1 MKRKRETGSEYMD
14 GLKDLQEG
22 VVKAVETLQDSV
34 VSINSLKLS
43 RDLRYGL
50 SPVKGSGSGFIA
62 SADGYVITN
71 NHVIEGA
78 ENVEVVLNSGESF
91 EGEVIGSDPQTDIA
105 VVKIDAKGLRPA
117 KMGDSDSLKVG
128 QFVLAVGNA
137 LALPGGPTVSMGVIG
152 AKNRP
157 MPWADFIFEG
167 LIQTDA
173 AINPGNSGGPLADID
188 GNVIGVNT
196 AMIPFAQ
203 GMGFSIPVNTV
214 KRVMGNIISKGHVT
228 RPWLGISG
236 VDLDRNDLRMSGS
249 SIKNGVLL
257 VRVDQWSPA
266 YESGLRPGD
275 IILKMGDT
283 EITGMRSL
291 IEKLSGTEMGGTVE
305 IVFSRNGRKYRTSVD
320 IREAKERGT
329 IVRIQ

>member
-1 MKRKRETGSEYMD
+1 ME
-14 GLKDLQEG
+14 GLKDLQESI
-22 VVKAVETLQDSV
+22 VKSVEKIQNSV
-34 VSINSLKLS
+34 VSINSLKLR
-43 RDLRYGL
+43 RDMRYGIA
-50 SPVKGSGSGFIA
+50 PMKGSGSGFIA

-78 ENVEVVLNSGESF
+78 ENVEVILNSGESF
-91 EGEVIGSDPQTDIA
+91 DGEVLGSDPQTDVA
-105 VVKIDAKGLRPA
+105 VVKINAKGLVPA
-117 KMGDSDSLKVG
+117 EMGDSDRLRVG

-137 LALPGGPTVSMGVIG
+137 LALPGGPTVSLGVIS

-173 AINPGNSGGPLADID
+173 AINPGNSGGPLADIE
-188 GNVIGVNT
+188 GKVIGVNT

-214 KRVMGNIISKGHVT
+214 KRVMEDIISKGYVV

-236 VDLDRNDLRMSGS
+236 VDIDENEIRMRGS
-249 SIKNGVLL
+249 SIKSGVLV

-275 IILKMGDT
+275 IVLSMGNAR
-283 EITGMRSL
+283 ISGMRSL
-291 IEKLSGTEMGGTVE
+291 IEKLSSTGLGNTVDV
-305 IVFSRNGRKYRTSVD
+305 VFSRNGKKYRTSVD
-320 IREAKERGT
+320 IREAKENVT
-329 IVRIQ
+329 VVRVQ

>member
-1 MKRKRETGSEYMD
+1 ME
-14 GLKDLQEG
+14 GLKDLQESI
-22 VVKAVETLQDSV
+22 VKSVEKIQNSV
-34 VSINSLKLS
+34 VSINSLKLR
-43 RDLRYGL
+43 RDMRYGIA
-50 SPVKGSGSGFIA
+50 PMKGSGSGFIA

-78 ENVEVVLNSGESF
+78 ENVEVILNSGESF
-91 EGEVIGSDPQTDIA
+91 DGEVLGSDPQTDVA
-105 VVKIDAKGLRPA
+105 VVKINAKGLVPA
-117 KMGDSDSLKVG
+117 EMGDSDRLRVG

-137 LALPGGPTVSMGVIG
+137 LALPGGPTVSLGVIS

-173 AINPGNSGGPLADID
+173 AINPGNSGGPLADIE
-188 GNVIGVNT
+188 GKVIGVNT

-214 KRVMGNIISKGHVT
+214 KRVMEDIISKGHVV

-236 VDLDRNDLRMSGS
+236 VDIDENEIRMRGS
-249 SIKNGVLL
+249 SIKSGVLV

-275 IILKMGDT
+275 IVLSMGNAR
-283 EITGMRSL
+283 ISGMRSL
-291 IEKLSGTEMGGTVE
+291 IEKLSSTGLGNTVDV
-305 IVFSRNGRKYRTSVD
+305 VFSRNGKKYRTSVD
-320 IREAKERGT
+320 IREAKENVT
-329 IVRIQ
+329 VVRVQ

>member
-1 MKRKRETGSEYMD
+1 ME
-14 GLKDLQEG
+14 GLKDLQESI
-22 VVKAVETLQDSV
+22 VKSVEKIQNSV
-34 VSINSLKLS
+34 VSINSLKLR
-43 RDLRYGL
+43 RDMRYGIA
-50 SPVKGSGSGFIA
+50 PMKGSGSGFIA

-78 ENVEVVLNSGESF
+78 ENVEVILNSGESF
-91 EGEVIGSDPQTDIA
+91 DGEVLGSDPQTDVA
-105 VVKIDAKGLRPA
+105 VVKINAKGLVPA
-117 KMGDSDSLKVG
+117 EMGDSDRLRVG

-137 LALPGGPTVSMGVIG
+137 LALPGGPTVSLGVIS

-173 AINPGNSGGPLADID
+173 AINPGNSGGPLADIE
-188 GNVIGVNT
+188 GKVIGVNT

-214 KRVMGNIISKGHVT
+214 KRVMEDIISKGYVV

-236 VDLDRNDLRMSGS
+236 VDIDENEIRMRGS
-249 SIKNGVLL
+249 SIKSGVLV

-275 IILKMGDT
+275 IILSMG
-283 EITGMRSL
+283 EARISGMRSL
-291 IEKLSGTEMGGTVE
+291 IEKLSSTGLGNTVDV
-305 IVFSRNGRKYRTSVD
+305 VFSRNGKKYRTSVD
-320 IREAKERGT
+320 IREAKENVT
-329 IVRIQ
+329 VVRVQ

>member
-1 MKRKRETGSEYMD
+1 ME
-14 GLKDLQEG
+14 GLKDLQESI
-22 VVKAVETLQDSV
+22 VKSVEKIQNSV
-34 VSINSLKLS
+34 VSINSLKLR
-43 RDLRYGL
+43 RDMRYGIA
-50 SPVKGSGSGFIA
+50 PMKGSGSGFIA

-78 ENVEVVLNSGESF
+78 ENVEVILNSGESF
-91 EGEVIGSDPQTDIA
+91 DGEVLGSDPQTDVA
-105 VVKIDAKGLRPA
+105 VVKINAKGLVPA
-117 KMGDSDSLKVG
+117 EMGDSDRLRVG

-137 LALPGGPTVSMGVIG
+137 LALPGGPTVSLGVIS

-173 AINPGNSGGPLADID
+173 AINPGNSGGPLADIE
-188 GNVIGVNT
+188 GKVIGVNT

-214 KRVMGNIISKGHVT
+214 KRVMEDIISKGYVV

-236 VDLDRNDLRMSGS
+236 VDIDENEIRMRGS
-249 SIKNGVLL
+249 SIKSGVLV

-275 IILKMGDT
+275 IILSMGNAR
-283 EITGMRSL
+283 ISGMRSL
-291 IEKLSGTEMGGTVE
+291 IEKLSSTGLGNTVDV
-305 IVFSRNGRKYRTSVD
+305 VFSRNGKKYRTSVD
-320 IREAKERGT
+320 IREAKENVT
-329 IVRIQ
+329 VVRVQ

>member
-1 MKRKRETGSEYMD
+1 ME
-14 GLKDLQEG
+14 GLKDLQESI
-22 VVKAVETLQDSV
+22 VKSVEKIQNSV
-34 VSINSLKLS
+34 VSINSLKLR
-43 RDLRYGL
+43 RDMRYGIA
-50 SPVKGSGSGFIA
+50 PMKGSGSGFIA

-78 ENVEVVLNSGESF
+78 ENVEVILNSGESF
-91 EGEVIGSDPQTDIA
+91 DGEVLGSDPQTDVA
-105 VVKIDAKGLRPA
+105 VVKINAKGLVPA
-117 KMGDSDSLKVG
+117 EMGDSDRLRVG

-137 LALPGGPTVSMGVIG
+137 LALPGGPTVSLGVIS

-173 AINPGNSGGPLADID
+173 AINPGNSGGPLADIE
-188 GNVIGVNT
+188 GKVIGVNT

-214 KRVMGNIISKGHVT
+214 KRVMEDIISKGHVV

-236 VDLDRNDLRMSGS
+236 VDIDENEIRMRGS
-249 SIKNGVLL
+249 SIKSGVLV

-275 IILKMGDT
+275 IILSMG
-283 EITGMRSL
+283 EARISGMRSL
-291 IEKLSGTEMGGTVE
+291 IEKLSSTGLGNTVDV
-305 IVFSRNGRKYRTSVD
+305 VFSRNGKKYRTSVD
-320 IREAKERGT
+320 IREAKENVT
-329 IVRIQ
+329 VVRVQ

>member
-1 MKRKRETGSEYMD
+1 ME
-14 GLKDLQEG
+14 GLKDLQESI
-22 VVKAVETLQDSV
+22 VKSVEKIQNSV
-34 VSINSLKLS
+34 VSINSLKLR
-43 RDLRYGL
+43 RDMRYGIA
-50 SPVKGSGSGFIA
+50 PMKGSGSGFIA

-78 ENVEVVLNSGESF
+78 ENVEVILNSGESF
-91 EGEVIGSDPQTDIA
+91 DGEVLGSDPQTDVA
-105 VVKIDAKGLRPA
+105 VVKINAKGLVPA
-117 KMGDSDSLKVG
+117 EIGDSDRLRVG

-137 LALPGGPTVSMGVIG
+137 LALPGGPTVSLGVIS

-173 AINPGNSGGPLADID
+173 AINPGNSGGPLADIE
-188 GNVIGVNT
+188 GKVIGVNT

-214 KRVMGNIISKGHVT
+214 KRVMEDIISKGHVV

-236 VDLDRNDLRMSGS
+236 VDIDENEIRMRGS
-249 SIKNGVLL
+249 SIKSGVLV

-275 IILKMGDT
+275 IILSMGDAR
-283 EITGMRSL
+283 ISGMRSL
-291 IEKLSGTEMGGTVE
+291 IEKLSSTGLGNTVDV
-305 IVFSRNGRKYRTSVD
+305 VFSRNGKKYRTSVD
-320 IREAKERGT
+320 IREAKENVT
-329 IVRIQ
+329 VVRVQ

>member
-1 MKRKRETGSEYMD
+1 MD
-14 GLKDLQEG
+14 GLKVLQES
-22 VVKAVETLQDSV
+22 VVNAVETLQDSV
-34 VSINSLKLS
+34 VSINSLKIG
-43 RDLRYGL
+43 RDLRYGI

-62 SADGYVITN
+62 SADGYIITN

-91 EGEVIGSDPQTDIA
+91 EGEVVGSDPQTDIA
-105 VVKIDAKGLRPA
+105 VVKIDAHGLKPA
-117 KMGDSDSLKVG
+117 KMGDSDQLKVG

-137 LALPGGPTVSMGVIG
+137 LGLPGGPTVSLGVIG

-173 AINPGNSGGPLADID
+173 AINPGNSGGPLADIE

-214 KRVMGNIISKGHVT
+214 KRVMGNIISNGHVT

-236 VDLDRNDLRMSGS
+236 VDLDGNDLRMHGS
-249 SIKNGVLL
+249 SIKKGVLV
-257 VRVDQWSPA
+257 VRVDRWSPA
-266 YESGLRPGD
+266 YESGLKPGD
-275 IILKMGDT
+275 IILKLGDT
-283 EITGMRSL
+283 DITGMRAL
-291 IEKLSGTEMGGTVE
+291 IEKLSGTEMGSTLDL
-305 IVFSRNGRKYRTSVD
+305 VFSRNGRRYRTSVD
-320 IREAKERGT
+320 IQEAREKGT

>member
-1 MKRKRETGSEYMD
+1 ME
-14 GLKDLQEG
+14 GLKDLQESI
-22 VVKAVETLQDSV
+22 VKSVEKIQNSV
-34 VSINSLKLS
+34 VSINSLKLR
-43 RDLRYGL
+43 RDMRYGIA
-50 SPVKGSGSGFIA
+50 PMKGSGSGFIA

-78 ENVEVVLNSGESF
+78 ENVEVILNSGESF
-91 EGEVIGSDPQTDIA
+91 DGEVLGSDPQTDVA
-105 VVKIDAKGLRPA
+105 VVKINAKGLVPA
-117 KMGDSDSLKVG
+117 EMGDSDRLRVG

-137 LALPGGPTVSMGVIG
+137 LALPGGPTVSLGVIS

-173 AINPGNSGGPLADID
+173 AINPGNSGGPLADIE
-188 GNVIGVNT
+188 GKVIGVNT

-214 KRVMGNIISKGHVT
+214 KRVMEDIISKGHVV

-236 VDLDRNDLRMSGS
+236 VDIDENEIRMRGS
-249 SIKNGVLL
+249 SIKSGVLV

-275 IILKMGDT
+275 IILSMGDAR
-283 EITGMRSL
+283 ISGMRSL
-291 IEKLSGTEMGGTVE
+291 IEKLSSTGLGNTVDV
-305 IVFSRNGRKYRTSVD
+305 VFSRNGKKYRTSVD
-320 IREAKERGT
+320 IREAKENVT
-329 IVRIQ
+329 VVRVQ

>member
-1 MKRKRETGSEYMD
+1 ME
-14 GLKDLQEG
+14 GLKDLQESI
-22 VVKAVETLQDSV
+22 VKSVEKIQNSV
-34 VSINSLKLS
+34 VSINSLKLR
-43 RDLRYGL
+43 RDMRYGIA
-50 SPVKGSGSGFIA
+50 PMKGSGSGFIA

-78 ENVEVVLNSGESF
+78 ENVEVILNSGESF
-91 EGEVIGSDPQTDIA
+91 DGEVLGSDPQTDVA
-105 VVKIDAKGLRPA
+105 VVKINAKGLVPA
-117 KMGDSDSLKVG
+117 EMGDSDRLGVG

-137 LALPGGPTVSMGVIG
+137 LALPGGPTVSLGVIS

-173 AINPGNSGGPLADID
+173 AINPGNSGGPLADIE
-188 GNVIGVNT
+188 GKVIGVNT

-214 KRVMGNIISKGHVT
+214 KRVMEDIISKGYVV

-236 VDLDRNDLRMSGS
+236 VDIDENEIRMRGS
-249 SIKNGVLL
+249 SIKSGVLV

-275 IILKMGDT
+275 IILSMGDAR
-283 EITGMRSL
+283 ISGMRSL
-291 IEKLSGTEMGGTVE
+291 IEKLSSTGLGNTVDV
-305 IVFSRNGRKYRTSVD
+305 VFSRNGKKYRTSVD
-320 IREAKERGT
+320 IREAKENVT
-329 IVRIQ
+329 VVRVQ

>member
-1 MKRKRETGSEYMD
+1 ME
-14 GLKDLQEG
+14 GLKDLQESI
-22 VVKAVETLQDSV
+22 VKSVEKIQNSV
-34 VSINSLKLS
+34 VSINSLKLR
-43 RDLRYGL
+43 RDMRYGIA
-50 SPVKGSGSGFIA
+50 PMKGSGSGFIA

-78 ENVEVVLNSGESF
+78 ENVEVILNSGESF
-91 EGEVIGSDPQTDIA
+91 DGEVLGSDPQTDVA
-105 VVKIDAKGLRPA
+105 VVKINAKGLVPA
-117 KMGDSDSLKVG
+117 EMGDSDRLRVG

-137 LALPGGPTVSMGVIG
+137 LALPGGPTVSLGVIS

-173 AINPGNSGGPLADID
+173 AINPGNSGGPLADIE
-188 GNVIGVNT
+188 GKVIGVNT

-214 KRVMGNIISKGHVT
+214 KRVMEDIISKGHVV

-236 VDLDRNDLRMSGS
+236 VDIDENEIRMRGS
-249 SIKNGVLL
+249 SIKSGVLV

-275 IILKMGDT
+275 IILSMGDAR
-283 EITGMRSL
+283 ISGMRSL
-291 IEKLSGTEMGGTVE
+291 IEKLSSTGLGNTVDV
-305 IVFSRNGRKYRTSVD
+305 VFSRNGKKYRTSVD
-320 IREAKERGT
+320 VQEAKENVT
-329 IVRIQ
+329 VVRVQ

>member
-1 MKRKRETGSEYMD
+1 ME
-14 GLKDLQEG
+14 GLKDLQESI
-22 VVKAVETLQDSV
+22 VKSVEKIQNSV
-34 VSINSLKLS
+34 VSINSLKLR
-43 RDLRYGL
+43 RDMRYGIA
-50 SPVKGSGSGFIA
+50 PMKGSGSGFIA

-78 ENVEVVLNSGESF
+78 ENVEVILNSGENF
-91 EGEVIGSDPQTDIA
+91 DGEVLGSDPQTDVA
-105 VVKIDAKGLRPA
+105 VVKINAKGLVPA
-117 KMGDSDSLKVG
+117 EMGDSDRLRVG

-137 LALPGGPTVSMGVIG
+137 LALPGGPTVSLGVIS

-173 AINPGNSGGPLADID
+173 AINPGNSGGPLADIE
-188 GNVIGVNT
+188 GKVIGVNT

-214 KRVMGNIISKGHVT
+214 KRVMEDIISKGHVV

-236 VDLDRNDLRMSGS
+236 VDIDENEIRMRGS
-249 SIKNGVLL
+249 SIKSGVLV

-275 IILKMGDT
+275 IILSMGDAR
-283 EITGMRSL
+283 ISGMRSL
-291 IEKLSGTEMGGTVE
+291 IEKLSSTGLGNTVDV
-305 IVFSRNGRKYRTSVD
+305 VFSRNGKKYRTSVD
-320 IREAKERGT
+320 MREAKENVT
-329 IVRIQ
+329 VVRVQ

>member
-1 MKRKRETGSEYMD
+1 ME
-14 GLKDLQEG
+14 GLKDLQESI
-22 VVKAVETLQDSV
+22 VKSVEKIQNSV
-34 VSINSLKLS
+34 VSINSLKLR
-43 RDLRYGL
+43 RDMRYGIA
-50 SPVKGSGSGFIA
+50 PMKGSGSGFIA

-78 ENVEVVLNSGESF
+78 ENVEVILNSGESF
-91 EGEVIGSDPQTDIA
+91 DGEVLGSDPQTDVA
-105 VVKIDAKGLRPA
+105 VVKINAKGLVPA
-117 KMGDSDSLKVG
+117 EIGDSDRLRVG

-137 LALPGGPTVSMGVIG
+137 LALPGGPTVSLGVIS

-173 AINPGNSGGPLADID
+173 AINPGNSGGPLADIE
-188 GNVIGVNT
+188 GKVIGVNT

-214 KRVMGNIISKGHVT
+214 KRVMEDIISKGYVV

-236 VDLDRNDLRMSGS
+236 VDIDENEIRMRGS
-249 SIKNGVLL
+249 SIKSGVLV

-275 IILKMGDT
+275 IILSMGNAR
-283 EITGMRSL
+283 ISGMRSL
-291 IEKLSGTEMGGTVE
+291 IEKLSSTGLGNTVDV
-305 IVFSRNGRKYRTSVD
+305 VFSRNGKKYRTSVD
-320 IREAKERGT
+320 IREAKENVT
-329 IVRIQ
+329 VVRVQ

>member
-1 MKRKRETGSEYMD
+1 ME
-14 GLKDLQEG
+14 GLKDLQESI
-22 VVKAVETLQDSV
+22 VKSVEKIQNSV
-34 VSINSLKLS
+34 VSINSLKLR
-43 RDLRYGL
+43 RDMRYGIA
-50 SPVKGSGSGFIA
+50 PMKGSGSGFIA

-78 ENVEVVLNSGESF
+78 ENVEVILNSGESF
-91 EGEVIGSDPQTDIA
+91 DGEVLGSDPQTDVA
-105 VVKIDAKGLRPA
+105 VVKINAKGLVPA
-117 KMGDSDSLKVG
+117 EIGDSDRLRVG

-137 LALPGGPTVSMGVIG
+137 LALPGGPTVSLGVIS

-173 AINPGNSGGPLADID
+173 AINPGNSGGPLADIE
-188 GNVIGVNT
+188 GKVIGVNT

-214 KRVMGNIISKGHVT
+214 KRVMEDIISKGHVV

-236 VDLDRNDLRMSGS
+236 VDIDENEIRMRGS
-249 SIKNGVLL
+249 SIKSGVLV

-275 IILKMGDT
+275 IILSMGNAR
-283 EITGMRSL
+283 ISGMRSL
-291 IEKLSGTEMGGTVE
+291 IEKLSSTGLGNTVDV
-305 IVFSRNGRKYRTSVD
+305 VFSRNGKKYRTSVD
-320 IREAKERGT
+320 IREAKENVT
-329 IVRIQ
+329 VVRVQ

>member
-1 MKRKRETGSEYMD
+1 MEVKIME
-14 GLKDLQEG
+14 GLKDFQESI
-22 VVKAVETLQDSV
+22 VKSVERIQNSV

-43 RDLRYGL
+43 RDMRYGL
-50 SPVKGSGSGFIA
+50 APMKGSGSGFIA
-62 SADGYVITN
+62 TKDGYIITN

-78 ENVEVVLNSGESF
+78 ENVEVILNSGESY
-91 EGEVIGSDPQTDIA
+91 EGEVLGSDPQTDVA
-105 VVKIDAKGLRPA
+105 VVKIKAKDLVPA
-117 KMGDSDSLKVG
+117 EMGDSDNLKVG

-137 LALPGGPTVSMGVIG
+137 LALPGGPTVSMGVIS

-173 AINPGNSGGPLADID
+173 AINPGNSGGPLADMD
-188 GNVIGVNT
+188 GKVIGVNT

-214 KRVMGNIISKGHVT
+214 KRVMEDIVSRGRVV

-236 VDLDRNDLRMSGS
+236 VDLDRSDLSMRGS
-249 SIKNGVLL
+249 SIKNGVLV

-283 EITGMRSL
+283 EIIGMRSL
-291 IEKLSGTEMGGTVE
+291 IEKLSSTELGSSLDV
-305 IVFSRNGRKYRTSVD
+305 VFSRNGRRYRTSVG
-320 IREAKERGT
+320 IREARENSK

>member
-1 MKRKRETGSEYMD
+1 ME
-14 GLKDLQEG
+14 GLKDLQESI
-22 VVKAVETLQDSV
+22 VKSVEKIQNSV
-34 VSINSLKLS
+34 VSINSLKLR
-43 RDLRYGL
+43 RDMRYGIA
-50 SPVKGSGSGFIA
+50 PMKGSGSGFIA

-78 ENVEVVLNSGESF
+78 ENVEVILNSGESF
-91 EGEVIGSDPQTDIA
+91 DGEVLGSDPQTDVA
-105 VVKIDAKGLRPA
+105 VVKINAKGLVPA
-117 KMGDSDSLKVG
+117 EMGDSDRLRVG

-137 LALPGGPTVSMGVIG
+137 LALPGGPTVSLGVIS

-157 MPWADFIFEG
+157 MPWTDFIFEG

-173 AINPGNSGGPLADID
+173 AINPGNSGGPLADIE
-188 GNVIGVNT
+188 GKVIGVNT

-214 KRVMGNIISKGHVT
+214 KRVMEDIISKGHVV

-236 VDLDRNDLRMSGS
+236 VDIDENEIRMRGS
-249 SIKNGVLL
+249 SIKSGVLV

-275 IILKMGDT
+275 IILSMGDAR
-283 EITGMRSL
+283 ISGMRSL
-291 IEKLSGTEMGGTVE
+291 IEKLSSTGLGNTVDV
-305 IVFSRNGRKYRTSVD
+305 VFSRNGKKYRTSVD
-320 IREAKERGT
+320 IREAKENVT
-329 IVRIQ
+329 VVRVQ

>member
-1 MKRKRETGSEYMD
+1 ME
-14 GLKDLQEG
+14 GLKDLQESI
-22 VVKAVETLQDSV
+22 VKSVEKIQNSV
-34 VSINSLKLS
+34 VSINSLKLR
-43 RDLRYGL
+43 RDMRYGIA
-50 SPVKGSGSGFIA
+50 PMKGSGSGFIA

-78 ENVEVVLNSGESF
+78 ENVEVILNSGESF
-91 EGEVIGSDPQTDIA
+91 DGEVLGSDPQTDVA
-105 VVKIDAKGLRPA
+105 VVKINAKGLVPA
-117 KMGDSDSLKVG
+117 EMGDSDRLRVG

-137 LALPGGPTVSMGVIG
+137 LALPGGPTVSLGVIS

-173 AINPGNSGGPLADID
+173 AINPGNSGGPLADIE
-188 GNVIGVNT
+188 GKVIGVNT

-214 KRVMGNIISKGHVT
+214 KRVMEDIISKGHVV

-236 VDLDRNDLRMSGS
+236 VDIDENEIRMRGS
-249 SIKNGVLL
+249 SIKSGVLV

-275 IILKMGDT
+275 IILSMGNAR
-283 EITGMRSL
+283 ISGMRSL
-291 IEKLSGTEMGGTVE
+291 IEKLSSTGLGNTVDV
-305 IVFSRNGRKYRTSVD
+305 VFSRNGKKYRTSVD
-320 IREAKERGT
+320 VQEAKENVT
-329 IVRIQ
+329 VVRVQ

>member
-1 MKRKRETGSEYMD
+1 ME
-14 GLKDLQEG
+14 GLKDLQESI
-22 VVKAVETLQDSV
+22 VKSVEKIQNSV
-34 VSINSLKLS
+34 VSINSLKLR
-43 RDLRYGL
+43 RDMRYGIA
-50 SPVKGSGSGFIA
+50 PMKGSGSGFIA

-78 ENVEVVLNSGESF
+78 ENVEVILNSGESF
-91 EGEVIGSDPQTDIA
+91 DGEVLGSDPQTDVA
-105 VVKIDAKGLRPA
+105 VVKINAKGLVPA
-117 KMGDSDSLKVG
+117 EMGDSDRLRVG

-137 LALPGGPTVSMGVIG
+137 LALPGGPTVSLGVIS

-173 AINPGNSGGPLADID
+173 AINPGNSGGPLADIE
-188 GNVIGVNT
+188 GKVIGVNT

-214 KRVMGNIISKGHVT
+214 KRVMEDIISKGHVV

-236 VDLDRNDLRMSGS
+236 VDIDENEIRMRGS
-249 SIKNGVLL
+249 SIKSGVLV

-275 IILKMGDT
+275 IILSMGNAR
-283 EITGMRSL
+283 ISGMRSL
-291 IEKLSGTEMGGTVE
+291 IEKLSSTGLGNTVDV
-305 IVFSRNGRKYRTSVD
+305 VFSRNGKKYRTSVD
-320 IREAKERGT
+320 IREAKENVT
-329 IVRIQ
+329 VVRVQ

>member
-1 MKRKRETGSEYMD
+1 ME
-14 GLKDLQEG
+14 GLKDLQESI
-22 VVKAVETLQDSV
+22 VKSVEKIQNSV
-34 VSINSLKLS
+34 VSINSLKLR
-43 RDLRYGL
+43 RDMRYGIA
-50 SPVKGSGSGFIA
+50 PMKGSGSGFIA

-78 ENVEVVLNSGESF
+78 ENVEVILNSGESF
-91 EGEVIGSDPQTDIA
+91 DGEVLGSDPQTDVA
-105 VVKIDAKGLRPA
+105 VVKINAKGLVPA
-117 KMGDSDSLKVG
+117 EIGDSDRLRVG

-137 LALPGGPTVSMGVIG
+137 MALPGGPTVSLGVIS

-173 AINPGNSGGPLADID
+173 AINPGNSGGPLADIE
-188 GNVIGVNT
+188 GKVIGVNT

-214 KRVMGNIISKGHVT
+214 KRVMEDIISKGHVV

-236 VDLDRNDLRMSGS
+236 VDIDENEIRMRGS
-249 SIKNGVLL
+249 SIKSGVLV

-275 IILKMGDT
+275 IILSMGNAR
-283 EITGMRSL
+283 ISGMRSL
-291 IEKLSGTEMGGTVE
+291 IEKLSSTGLGNTVDV
-305 IVFSRNGRKYRTSVD
+305 VFSRNGKKYRTSVD
-320 IREAKERGT
+320 MREAKENVT
-329 IVRIQ
+329 VVRVQ

>member
-1 MKRKRETGSEYMD
+1 ME
-14 GLKDLQEG
+14 GLKDLQESI
-22 VVKAVETLQDSV
+22 VKSVEKIQNSV
-34 VSINSLKLS
+34 VSINSLKLR
-43 RDLRYGL
+43 RDMRYGIA
-50 SPVKGSGSGFIA
+50 PMKGSGSGFIA

-78 ENVEVVLNSGESF
+78 ENVEVILNSGESF
-91 EGEVIGSDPQTDIA
+91 DGEVLGSDPQTDVA
-105 VVKIDAKGLRPA
+105 VVKINAKGLVPA
-117 KMGDSDSLKVG
+117 EIGDSDRLRVG

-137 LALPGGPTVSMGVIG
+137 LALPGGPTVSLGVIS

-173 AINPGNSGGPLADID
+173 AINPGNSGGPLADIE
-188 GNVIGVNT
+188 GKVIGVNT

-214 KRVMGNIISKGHVT
+214 KRVMEDIISKGHVV

-236 VDLDRNDLRMSGS
+236 VDIDENEIRMRGS
-249 SIKNGVLL
+249 SIKSGVLV

-275 IILKMGDT
+275 IILSMGNAR
-283 EITGMRSL
+283 ISGMRSL
-291 IEKLSGTEMGGTVE
+291 IEKLSSTGLGNTVDV
-305 IVFSRNGRKYRTSVD
+305 VFSRNGKKYRTSVD
-320 IREAKERGT
+320 VQEAKENVT
-329 IVRIQ
+329 VVRVQ

>member
-1 MKRKRETGSEYMD
+1 ME
-14 GLKDLQEG
+14 GLKDLQESI
-22 VVKAVETLQDSV
+22 VKSVEKIQNSV
-34 VSINSLKLS
+34 VSINSLKLR
-43 RDLRYGL
+43 RDMRYGIA
-50 SPVKGSGSGFIA
+50 PMKGSGSGFIA

-78 ENVEVVLNSGESF
+78 ENVEVILNSGESF
-91 EGEVIGSDPQTDIA
+91 DGEVLGSDPQTDVA
-105 VVKIDAKGLRPA
+105 VVKINAKGLVPA
-117 KMGDSDSLKVG
+117 EMGDSDRLRVG

-137 LALPGGPTVSMGVIG
+137 LALPGGPTVSLGVIS

-173 AINPGNSGGPLADID
+173 AINPGNSGGPLADIE
-188 GNVIGVNT
+188 GKVIGVNT

-214 KRVMGNIISKGHVT
+214 KRVMEDIISKGHVV

-236 VDLDRNDLRMSGS
+236 VDIDENEIRMRGS
-249 SIKNGVLL
+249 SIKSGVLV

-266 YESGLRPGD
+266 YESALRPGD
-275 IILKMGDT
+275 IILSMGNAR
-283 EITGMRSL
+283 ISGMRSL
-291 IEKLSGTEMGGTVE
+291 IEKLSSTGLGNTVDV
-305 IVFSRNGRKYRTSVD
+305 VFSRNGKKYRTSVD
-320 IREAKERGT
+320 IREAKENVT
-329 IVRIQ
+329 VVRVQ

>member
-1 MKRKRETGSEYMD
+1 MD
-14 GLKDLQEG
+14 GLKVLQESI
-22 VVKAVETLQDSV
+22 VNAVETLQDSV
-34 VSINSLKLS
+34 VSINSLKIS

-50 SPVKGSGSGFIA
+50 SPTKGSGSGFIA
-62 SADGYVITN
+62 TTDGYVITN

-91 EGEVIGSDPQTDIA
+91 EGEVVGSDPQTDIA
-105 VVKIDAKGLRPA
+105 VVKIDAEGLKPA
-117 KMGDSDSLKVG
+117 KMGDSDNLKVG
-128 QFVLAVGNA
+128 QLVFAVGNA

-214 KRVMGNIISKGHVT
+214 KRVMGDIISDGYVK

-236 VDLDRNDLRMSGS
+236 VDLGRSDHKMNRS
-249 SIKNGVLL
+249 SIKKGVLL

-266 YESGLRPGD
+266 YEAGLRPGD
-275 IILKMGDT
+275 IITKMGDA
-283 EITGMRSL
+283 EITDMRTL
-291 IEKLSGTEMGGTVE
+291 IEKLSSAQLGSNLD
-305 IVFSRNGRKYRTSVD
+305 IVFSRNGRKYKTYVD
-320 IREAKERGT
+320 IREAKEKGT

>member
-1 MKRKRETGSEYMD
+1 ME
-14 GLKDLQEG
+14 GLKDLQESI
-22 VVKAVETLQDSV
+22 VKSVEKIQNSV
-34 VSINSLKLS
+34 VSINSLKLR
-43 RDLRYGL
+43 RDMRYGIA
-50 SPVKGSGSGFIA
+50 PMKGSGSGFIA

-78 ENVEVVLNSGESF
+78 ENVEVILNSGESF
-91 EGEVIGSDPQTDIA
+91 DGEVLGSDPQTDVA
-105 VVKIDAKGLRPA
+105 VVKINAKGLVPA
-117 KMGDSDSLKVG
+117 EMGDSDRLRVG

-137 LALPGGPTVSMGVIG
+137 LALPGGPTVSLGVIS

-173 AINPGNSGGPLADID
+173 AINPGNSGGPLADIE
-188 GNVIGVNT
+188 GKVIGVNT

-214 KRVMGNIISKGHVT
+214 KRVMEDIISKGHVV

-236 VDLDRNDLRMSGS
+236 VDIDENEIRMRGS
-249 SIKNGVLL
+249 SIKSGVLV

-275 IILKMGDT
+275 IILSMGDAR
-283 EITGMRSL
+283 ISGMRSL
-291 IEKLSGTEMGGTVE
+291 IEKLSSTGLGNTVDV
-305 IVFSRNGRKYRTSVD
+305 VFSRNGKKYRTSVD
-320 IREAKERGT
+320 MREAKENVT
-329 IVRIQ
+329 VVRVQ

>member
-1 MKRKRETGSEYMD
+1 ME
-14 GLKDLQEG
+14 GLKDLQESI
-22 VVKAVETLQDSV
+22 VKSVEKIQNSV
-34 VSINSLKLS
+34 VSINSLKLR
-43 RDLRYGL
+43 RDMRYGIA
-50 SPVKGSGSGFIA
+50 PMKGSGSGFIA

-78 ENVEVVLNSGESF
+78 ENVEVILNSGESF
-91 EGEVIGSDPQTDIA
+91 DGEVLGSDPQTDVA
-105 VVKIDAKGLRPA
+105 VVKINAKGLVPA
-117 KMGDSDSLKVG
+117 EMGDSDRLRVG

-137 LALPGGPTVSMGVIG
+137 LALPGGPTVSLGVIS

-173 AINPGNSGGPLADID
+173 AINPGNSGGPLADIE
-188 GNVIGVNT
+188 GKVIGVNT

-214 KRVMGNIISKGHVT
+214 KRVMEDIISKGYVV

-236 VDLDRNDLRMSGS
+236 VDIDENEIRMRGS
-249 SIKNGVLL
+249 SIKSGVLV

-275 IILKMGDT
+275 IILSMGDAR
-283 EITGMRSL
+283 ISGMRSL
-291 IEKLSGTEMGGTVE
+291 IEKLSSTGLGNTVDV
-305 IVFSRNGRKYRTSVD
+305 VFSRNGKKYRTSVD
-320 IREAKERGT
+320 IREAKENVT
-329 IVRIQ
+329 VVRVQ